1 MMGIRYLHGD
11 ECSSVFH
18 GMLIIPVPMQ
28 ARGVLSHVHLF
39 VTPRTV
45 ACQALYPWNFL
56 GKNTG
61 VGSHFLPQRIDHS
74 HTN

>member
-45 ACQALYPWNFL
+45 ACQAPLSMEFS
-56 GKNTG
+56 G
-61 VGSHFLPQRIDHS
+61 Q
-74 HTN
+74 